1 MTGETGA
8 FVLGD
13 NPRIL
18 FDHAFVFEDIQ
29 DLKSHFNTLAKIMRG
44 EKTGFSG
51 KVMSLTTT
59 QYLKTHER
67 DYNTDPLSGPLS
79 VKNAVKAIAADYHGA
94 TMHPWTGDHAEPV
107 ALERR
112 RG

>member
-1 MTGETGA
+1 
-8 FVLGD
+8 
-13 NPRIL
+13 
-18 FDHAFVFEDIQ
+18 
-29 DLKSHFNTLAKIMRG
+29 MRG

-67 DYNTDPLSGPLS
+67 YYNTDPLSGPLS

-107 ALERR
+107 ALE
-112 RG
+112 